1 MKKFIALL
9 TLLAFVLVAANAAPL
24 QKTIP
29 TTALNSD
36 YKTQPINESLT
47 IVEKRVR
54 DAAVRVERLDG
65 GHGSGSLIKYK
76 GSHFV
81 LTAQH
86 VTDGVLGQTYLIQ
99 NSRNQK
105 LAVLIY
111 SDELNDIALLYLAEH
126 EHLNRTK
133 PMPYKPAKEIPPVGT
148 LINYSGHPA
157 SHSLL
162 TFRGS
167 IAGYE
172 FERGGGTQIILNIF
186 GWFGSSGSVIY
197 NEYGRIVGVL
207 WGIDV
212 DYYHE
217 QITNN
222 IVWVSPIQNLDID
235 LALRPLCTEIPQLVE
250 ACK

>member
-9 TLLAFVLVAANAAPL
+9 TILTFAVVAVATPT
-24 QKTIP
+24 QEVVP
-29 TTALNSD
+29 TTALNVD
-36 YKTQPINESLT
+36 YKTHPISESLT
-47 IVEKRVR
+47 LVEKKVR
-54 DAAVRVERLDG
+54 NAAVKVIRFNG

-86 VTDGVLGQTYLIQ
+86 VTDGELGQTYIIQ
-99 NSRNQK
+99 NNTNQK

-111 SDELNDIALLYLAEH
+111 SDPLHDIALLYLAKH
-126 EHLNRTK
+126 EHLNNTN
-133 PMPYKPAKEIPPVGT
+133 PMSYKPTKEIPQIGT
-148 LINYSGHPA
+148 NINYSGHPS

-162 TFRGS
+162 TFRGY

-172 FERGGGTQIILNIF
+172 FSRGGGTQIILNIF

-197 NEYGRIVGVL
+197 NEYGKIVGVL
-207 WGIDV
+207 WGIDM
-212 DYYHE
+212 DYYKNQVNE
-217 QITNN
+217 D
-222 IVWVSPIQNLDID
+222 IVWISPIQNFDID
-235 LALRPLCTEIPQLVE
+235 LALRPVCAEIPHLVE

>member
-9 TLLAFVLVAANAAPL
+9 TLLTFALVAASAAPL
-24 QKTIP
+24 QKAIP
-29 TTALNSD
+29 ATALNSD

-47 IVEKRVR
+47 IIEKRVR
-54 DAAVRVERLDG
+54 GAAVKVERLNG

-86 VTDGVLGQTYLIQ
+86 VADGVLGQTYLIE

-111 SDELNDIALLYLAEH
+111 SDELHDIALLYLAKH
-126 EHLNRTK
+126 EHLIRTK
-133 PMPYKPAKEIPPVGT
+133 PMPYKPAKGIPPIGT

-157 SHSLL
+157 DHSLL

-172 FERGGGTQIILNIF
+172 FERGGVTQIILNVF

-197 NEYGRIVGVL
+197 NEHGKIVGIL

-212 DYYHE
+212 DYYRE
-217 QITNN
+217 QINNN
-222 IVWVSPIQNLDID
+222 IVWVTPIQNFDID
-235 LALRPLCTEIPQLVE
+235 LAIRPLCTEIPHLVE
-250 ACK
+250 ACR